1 VSGKPLVLVGTTVSG
16 ERALVSG
23 ASVSISE
30 EQELVVSG
38 ERPLI
43 GVGSER

>member
-1 VSGKPLVLVGTTVSG
+1 VSGKLLVLVGTTVSG